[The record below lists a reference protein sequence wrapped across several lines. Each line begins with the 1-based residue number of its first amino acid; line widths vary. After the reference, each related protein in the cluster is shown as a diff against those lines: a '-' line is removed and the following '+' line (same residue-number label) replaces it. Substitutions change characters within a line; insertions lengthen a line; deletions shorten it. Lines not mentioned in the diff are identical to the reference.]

1 MQALR
6 GGLIVPAFTIEYQ
19 RDGILRNKFKVPARE
34 SGLVGVYVNG
44 IPYQPQDSAIEAC
57 LPYHV
62 RKAFAR
68 QQAWWQIGLSDVM
81 KKDLVALSG
90 KPLGTL
96 FARVED

>member
-1 MQALR
+1 MP
-6 GGLIVPAFTIEYQ
+6 VFTIEYQ

-34 SGLVGVYVNG
+34 SGLVGAYVNG
-44 IPYQPQDSAIEAC
+44 IPYQPQDSAIVEF

-68 QQAWWQIGLSDVM
+68 QQAWWQIGLSDVL
-81 KKDLVALSG
+81 KKELVALNG

-96 FARVED
+96 FARVEEHTQ

>member
-1 MQALR
+1 MP
-6 GGLIVPAFTIEYQ
+6 VFTIEYQ

-34 SGLVGVYVNG
+34 SGLVGAYVNG
-44 IPYQPQDSAIEAC
+44 IPYQPQDSAIVEF

-62 RKAFAR
+62 RNAFAR
-68 QQAWWQIGLSDVM
+68 QQLWWQVGLSDVL

-96 FARVED
+96 FARIEEQTQ